1 MIITINIT
9 MFLLLHIDIPESKQT
24 GTKFAAILTIVFAI
38 IRLLMRV
45 GKELILMAKLGMKYF
60 GNRHVLF
67 DWADVPSYVF
77 IIIFAFIF
85 PYDCLCPPTW
95 QWQIGIIGLF
105 LAWITLLKFANKF
118 PIISKYVLMFGRIIE
133 TFVKVALA
141 IGIPLVLAF
150 AWPFYMALH
159 DPEVAVSPHHKST
172 SLGIT

>member
-1 MIITINIT
+1 M
-9 MFLLLHIDIPESKQT
+9 
-24 GTKFAAILTIVFAI
+24 FAI

-45 GKELILMAKLGMKYF
+45 GKELILMVKLQKKYF
-60 GNRHVLF
+60 GNIHALF

-85 PYDCLCPPTW
+85 PYDCPCPPVW

-159 DPEVAVSPHHKST
+159 DPEVTVS
-172 SLGIT
+172 LITNQYN